1 MTMIGFIGLG
11 RMGRPMASNLCR
23 KGFRL
28 IVMTSIRR
36 RCAEL
41 ELLQARAA
49 GSVAEVAAASDIV
62 VTMLPNSAAVRAGG
76 WPAPTASS
84 PTRSPAAWSWI

>member
-28 IVMTSIRR
+28 VVHDVNPAPVR
-36 RCAEL
+36 EL

-62 VTMLPNSAAVRAGG
+62 VTMLPNSAALEQVAPDPRGSSRTPRA
-76 WPAPTASS
+76 
-84 PTRSPAAWSWI
+84 AAWSWT